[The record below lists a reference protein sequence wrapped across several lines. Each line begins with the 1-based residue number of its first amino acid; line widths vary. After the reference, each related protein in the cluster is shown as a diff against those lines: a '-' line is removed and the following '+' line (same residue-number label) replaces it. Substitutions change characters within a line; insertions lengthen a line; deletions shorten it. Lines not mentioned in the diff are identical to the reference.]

1 MSGSEW
7 IALVIGVGVMTVIG
21 VYAWAITR
29 H

>member
-7 IALVIGVGVMTVIG
+7 IALVIGVSVMLTFVVLGWQIS
-21 VYAWAITR
+21 R